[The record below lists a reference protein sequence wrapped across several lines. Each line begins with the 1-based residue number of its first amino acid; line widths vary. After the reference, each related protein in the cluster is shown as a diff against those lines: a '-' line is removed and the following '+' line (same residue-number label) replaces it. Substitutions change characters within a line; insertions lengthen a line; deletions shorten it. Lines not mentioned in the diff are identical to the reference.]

1 MDVESRIKALM
12 TEAEI
17 YQTQGLLDEAKEKF
31 DDATTLIRM
40 SDDLED
46 RETWLSTV
54 SEKITA
60 LGGDFARLKEAP
72 RQPELPPK
80 VQDLIKD
87 LFSSRTEEDQ
97 DTATLEGAIA
107 LAKFGQF
114 ERALSDLKEL
124 LKKDNLRVTAAKN
137 ILRVHIVNE
146 EFDKA
151 VAEYED
157 WLSSDIV
164 FTSQQFESIRIFLQ
178 SIFDRKKIDVR
189 LQTVITPTDA
199 AAVIKQVDAE
209 PDEKPEEEDFLDITF
224 LGLTIYKGPLEGRV
238 MEFDV
243 NFQRGNIVS
252 IIISGKD
259 KELVD
264 TLEVGDKFPNLE
276 CSSAFAVFMASGIIT
291 EKMRIDS
298 GSKRGDFR
306 VDMKIQGA

>member
-1 MDVESRIKALM
+1 MDVESRVKALM
-12 TEAEI
+12 NEAEI
-17 YQTQGLLDEAKEKF
+17 YQTQGLLDEAKEKY
-31 DDATTLIRM
+31 DDATTLIRV
-40 SDDLED
+40 SDELED

-54 SEKITA
+54 SEKITT
-60 LGGDFARLKEAP
+60 LGGDFAKLKQAA
-72 RQPELPPK
+72 RQPELSPK

-87 LFSSRTEEDQ
+87 LFSSPAEQDQ
-97 DTATLEGAIA
+97 DTAKLEGAIA
-107 LAKFGQF
+107 LAKFGQL
-114 ERALSDLKEL
+114 ERALADFKEL
-124 LKKDNLRVTAAKN
+124 IKKDSLRVAAAKN

-146 EFDKA
+146 AFDEA
-151 VAEYED
+151 VAQYDD

-178 SIFDRKKIDVR
+178 SILDRKRVDKR

-199 AAVIKQVDAE
+199 AAVVKQVDAE
-209 PDEKPEEEDFLDITF
+209 PDEGHEEEDFLDITF

-252 IIISGKD
+252 IIVSGRD

-264 TLEVGDKFPNLE
+264 TLEVGDKFPDLE
-276 CSSAFAVFMASGIIT
+276 CSSVFAVFMASGVIA

-306 VDMKIQGA
+306 VDIRIASA

>member
-54 SEKITA
+54 SEKFTA

-80 VQDLIKD
+80 VQDLIKN

>member
-1 MDVESRIKALM
+1 MDVESRIKALIN
-12 TEAEI
+12 EAEI
-17 YQTQGLLDEAKEKF
+17 YQTQGLLDEAKDKY

-40 SDDLED
+40 SDELED
-46 RETWLSTV
+46 KQTWLSTV

-60 LGGDFARLKEAP
+60 LGSDFAKLKQAP
-72 RQPELPPK
+72 RQPELSPK

-87 LFSSRTEEDQ
+87 LFSSQTDEDQ
-97 DTATLEGAIA
+97 DTAKLEGAIA

-114 ERALSDLKEL
+114 ERALADFKEL
-124 LKKDNLRVTAAKN
+124 IKKDSLRVAAAKN

-151 VAEYED
+151 VAEYDD

-164 FTSQQFESIRIFLQ
+164 FTSQQFENIRVFLQ
-178 SIFDRKKIDVR
+178 SILDRKRVDKR
-189 LQTVITPTDA
+189 LQTVIAPTDA
-199 AAVIKQVDAE
+199 AAVVKQVDAE
-209 PDEKPEEEDFLDITF
+209 SDEGPEEEDFLDITF
-224 LGLTIYKGPLEGRV
+224 LGLTIYKGPLEGGV

-252 IIISGKD
+252 IIVSGKD
-259 KELVD
+259 KELID
-264 TLEVGDKFPNLE
+264 TLEVGDKFTDLE
-276 CSSAFAVFMASGIIT
+276 CSSAFAVFMASGVIT

-306 VDMKIQGA
+306 VDIKIQGA